1 MDWLQGGSPYSGLAT
16 PAQSVGFPVTV
27 GLPEEL
33 ECSPVTVLGVN
44 APGDWVSVDLDAESP
59 HILVNAAT
67 GAGKST
73 LARSM
78 AVQRLVQGDQ
88 VVILD
93 RKMHSHRWA
102 RQLSPVVHY
111 ADTVPGIAATLFN
124 LGRELHRRN
133 LVVRD
138 WPGPVETAPVGP
150 RIVTMFEEM
159 SASLSQLRELDK
171 QVKPGNL
178 SAFDALLDVLMMGR
192 AVRMH
197 IVGFAQLASY
207 RSGMSQDLLE
217 NFGHKILIDYS
228 DKAWKWLAADCG
240 RYRVAPS
247 EKGRGV
253 VCSRGRAVET
263 QLCLVGEPEA
273 AQRVLTAVPA
283 QRMARAIVGGRV
295 KDLPLVWRNQL
306 TR

>member
-1 MDWLQGGSPYSGLAT
+1 MDWLQGGSPYAGLAT
-16 PAQSVGFPVTV
+16 PAQSVGFPAVQ
-27 GLPEEL
+27 GLPDVL
-33 ECSPVTVLGVN
+33 EVSPVTMLGVN

-59 HILVNAAT
+59 HVLVNAAT

-73 LARSM
+73 VARSM

-102 RQLSPVVHY
+102 RQLAPVVHY

-133 LVVRD
+133 LIVRD
-138 WPGPVETAPVGP
+138 WQGPVETAPVGP

-159 SASLSQLRELDK
+159 SASLSQLKDLDK

-197 IVGFAQLASY
+197 MIGFAQLASY

-217 NFGHKILIDYS
+217 NFGHRILIDYS

-247 EKGRGV
+247 EKGRGM

-263 QLCLVGEPEA
+263 QLCTVSEPVA
-273 AQRVLTAVPA
+273 AERVLSALPA
-283 QRMARAIVGGRV
+283 QRMARSIVGGRTR
-295 KDLPLVWRNQL
+295 DLPPVWR
-306 TR
+306 TAIGS